1 MMLQCASRL
10 PLQAMLYQ
18 PVIGLEVHIQLRT
31 RSKLFCSDNATYG
44 AAPNTQV
51 SPISLAHPGTL
62 PVMNIQALDHAIELG
77 LALGS
82 SITRRGWFDRK
93 HYFYP
98 DLPKGYQT
106 TQLNAPIIVGGSL
119 AGVAIHHVHLEEDAG
134 KSIHDAD
141 PTQSCIDLNRAGVP
155 LLELVTDP
163 VIHDAETASHFLTE
177 LRKLVRWLGI
187 CDGNMEEGS
196 LRCDANI
203 SLRPMGESKLGTK
216 VEVKN
221 INSIRFVR
229 KAIEAEIKRQ
239 TELLQKG
246 EKVVQQTRGYDADKD
261 TTHAQRDK
269 EEAHDYR
276 YFPCPDLPPFT
287 VSDKKLEEIRTAMP
301 TLPWQQ
307 EEAYLAKGLSAQD
320 AGILAEDIA
329 TARYFNELTDFTP
342 HTKAAANWMLGPV
355 KKWLNEHHMEIA
367 EFPLF
372 PAGLAALVDLVAS
385 DKVNFSMAAAR
396 ILPEAISR
404 PEADPLQ
411 IANELNLLQ
420 EQDSDQLETWVQ
432 EVLEA
437 MPDKVTEYKK
447 GKKGLIGL
455 FLGEVKKKSKGKA
468 DLQKAT
474 IILNRALNG

>member
-1 MMLQCASRL
+1 MHYMFGLHLQTM
-10 PLQAMLYQ
+10 QYQ
-18 PVIGLEVHIQLRT
+18 PVIGLEVHIQLQT

-62 PVMNIQALDHAIELG
+62 PVLNRQALDFAIQLG

-106 TQLNAPIIVGGSL
+106 TQLNAPIIVGGSI

-134 KSIHDAD
+134 KSVHDAD

-155 LLELVTDP
+155 LLELVTEP
-163 VIHDAETASHFLTE
+163 VIHDAETAAVFLTE

-203 SLRPMGESKLGTK
+203 SLRPVGESKLGTK

-239 TELLQKG
+239 RILLDNG
-246 EKVVQQTRGYDADKD
+246 EKIVQQTRGYDDAKD
-261 TTHAQRDK
+261 ITLAQRDK

-276 YFPCPDLPPFT
+276 FFPCPDLPPFNVT
-287 VSDKKLEEIRTAMP
+287 NDQLERIKAKMPILPHEQEATFTAN
-301 TLPWQQ
+301 
-307 EEAYLAKGLSAQD
+307 GLSIQD
-320 AGILAEDIA
+320 ARGLAEEKAFADYFTRLMQE
-329 TARYFNELTDFTP
+329 TAA
-342 HTKAAANWMLGPV
+342 TKAAANWMLGPV
-355 KKWLNEHHMEIA
+355 KKWLNEHHTDILH
-367 EFPLF
+367 FPVKPGKL
-372 PAGLAALVDLVAS
+372 AGLIDLVES
-385 DKVNFSMAAAR
+385 GKLNFSVAATS
-396 ILPEAISR
+396 ILPKMTEQ
-404 PEADPLQ
+404 PEGDALKL
-411 IANELNLLQ
+411 ATAFNLLQ
-420 EQDSDQLETWVQ
+420 ESDSGILEAWVN
-432 EVLEA
+432 EVLAA
-437 MPDKVTEYKK
+437 MPEKVAEYKK

-455 FLGEVKKKSKGKA
+455 FVGEVKRKSKGKA
-468 DLQKAT
+468 DPQLTTELLKK
-474 IILNRALNG
+474 ILD